1 MFIICI
7 ESSHQRGMGHF
18 YRALIIQEYLKKKKE
33 KNLIVINDD
42 KVSVKI
48 LREKN
53 ITYET
58 VDYSDVTSNWE
69 KRIICKYHVN
79 VWLLDKFE
87 TGWQLAKHIEDE
99 DIVLAAIDDCGV
111 GAKLVD
117 LHFCSMLF
125 HDLKGKH
132 IYSGKDY
139 LILNPEIAKYRRHR
153 NELKKVIVTMGGSD
167 TYGVTVK
174 VVKILKKQGYGADIV
189 IGPGFCIWIY
199 CKKK

>member
-69 KRIICKYHVN
+69 KRIICTESLNSSGSISGSILFSNLSKS
-79 VWLLDKFE
+79 LD
-87 TGWQLAKHIEDE
+87 
-99 DIVLAAIDDCGV
+99 
-111 GAKLVD
+111 
-117 LHFCSMLF
+117 
-125 HDLKGKH
+125 
-132 IYSGKDY
+132 
-139 LILNPEIAKYRRHR
+139 R
-153 NELKKVIVTMGGSD
+153 
-167 TYGVTVK
+167 
-174 VVKILKKQGYGADIV
+174 
-189 IGPGFCIWIY
+189 
-199 CKKK
+199 